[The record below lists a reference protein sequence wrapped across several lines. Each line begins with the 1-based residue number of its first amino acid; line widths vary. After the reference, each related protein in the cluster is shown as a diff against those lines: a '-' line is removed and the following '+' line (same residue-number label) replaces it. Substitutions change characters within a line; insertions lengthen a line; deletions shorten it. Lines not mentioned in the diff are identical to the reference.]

1 MKKKILISLAT
12 ALVITLT
19 SVAAPLTE
27 ASAYVEYRPGQHR
40 IAAKT
45 GLNVRSSP
53 VNGSVLDVLD
63 CNDVIEIVEVRNNWG
78 RLRTGGWVCLDYT
91 NCVSHF
97 ADLDI
102 DAPSMV
108 NADDDHRA
116 IIELTFSGIGIA
128 KLGAKSNRAVKGQ
141 WNAINWKQYPQTC
154 SARLDLS
161 DLQDG
166 ATEIYLNLI
175 GDDGSVIFS
184 QTVIVYSG
192 DYVSEPTAA
201 EKYRSNVPDIAKQH
215 IGNTYTA
222 YLKKNDIQQW
232 CGYAAREIAL
242 EALTA
247 AGYSNKDEAK
257 AAIGYKYLTGACTAA
272 WAYQHED
279 NIGSIFTF
287 LPWYIE
293 DEYYS
298 GAAQRRIQPSGTPD
312 TSAKSFSPQVGD
324 FILTETNYWL
334 GDGPDHVALITSV
347 SDDGSTFV
355 TVEGNTGS
363 EVISARKVKYH
374 TYERVTVNVDGV
386 NYNTYRRTDTS
397 GILCAV
403 TTILRPAIN

>member
-1 MKKKILISLAT
+1 MKKILVSLAT

-27 ASAYVEYRPGQHR
+27 ASAYVEYTPGQHR
-40 IAAKT
+40 VAAKT
-45 GLNVRSSP
+45 GLNVRTSP

-78 RLRTGGWVCLDYT
+78 RLRTGGWVCLCYT

-175 GDDGSVIFS
+175 SDDGSVIFS
-184 QTVIVYSG
+184 RTVIVYSG

-201 EKYRSNVPDIAKQH
+201 EKYRSNVSDIAKQH

-222 YLKKNDIQQW
+222 YLKEEDQW

-257 AAIGYKYLTGACTAA
+257 AAIGYKYLAGACTAA

-279 NIGSIFTF
+279 IGSIFTF
-287 LPWYIE
+287 LPWAI

-298 GAAQRRIQPSGTPD
+298 GTAQRRIRPSGTPD
-312 TSAKSFSPQVGD
+312 TSAESFYPQVGD

-363 EVISARKVKYH
+363 EVISARTVKYH

-386 NYNTYRRTDTS
+386 KYNTYRRTDTS

>member
-1 MKKKILISLAT
+1 MKKILVSLAT

-27 ASAYVEYRPGQHR
+27 ASAYVKYRVGTHKVSAR
-40 IAAKT
+40 S

-53 VNGSVLDVLD
+53 VSGSVLDVLD
-63 CNDVIEIVEVRNNWG
+63 CNEVVEIVEVKNNWG
-78 RLRTGGWVCLDYT
+78 RLRTGGWVCLDYL
-91 NCVSHF
+91 NCVSYY

-102 DAPSMV
+102 DAPIMV
-108 NADDDHRA
+108 NADEDHSA
-116 IIELTFSGIGIA
+116 IIEFTFKGIGISRLSA
-128 KLGAKSNRAVKGQ
+128 KCNRAVKGQ
-141 WNAINWKQYPQTC
+141 WHYINWVSYPNYC
-154 SARLDLS
+154 SARLDLT
-161 DLQDG
+161 DLKDG
-166 ATEIYLNLI
+166 ETEIYLNLI

-184 QTVIVYSG
+184 RTVVVYSG
-192 DYVSEPTAA
+192 DYAYEPTAA

-215 IGNTYTA
+215 LGNTYTA
-222 YLKKNDIQQW
+222 YLKKNDVQQW

-247 AGYSNKDEAK
+247 SGFSSTEAQNS
-257 AAIGYKYLTGACTAA
+257 IGYRYLTGACTAA

-287 LPWYIE
+287 LPWSVE
-293 DEYYS
+293 EYYS
-298 GAAQRRIQPSGTPD
+298 WTAQRRLHPSGTPD
-312 TSAKSFSPQVGD
+312 TSAESFYPQVGD
-324 FILTETNYWL
+324 FIITETNYQL
-334 GDGPDHVALITSV
+334 EDGPDHVALITSV

-363 EVISARKVKYH
+363 EVISARTVKYH

-386 NYNTYRRTDTS
+386 KYNTYRRTDTS

>member
-1 MKKKILISLAT
+1 MKKILVSLAT

-27 ASAYVEYRPGQHR
+27 ASAYVEYTPGQHR
-40 IAAKT
+40 VAAKT
-45 GLNVRSSP
+45 GLNVRTSP

-63 CNDVIEIVEVRNNWG
+63 CNEIVEIVEVQNNWG
-78 RLRTGGWVCLDYT
+78 RLRTGGWVCLCYT

-175 GDDGSVIFS
+175 SDDGSVIFS

-201 EKYRSNVPDIAKQH
+201 EKYRNNVSDIAKQH

-222 YLKKNDIQQW
+222 YLNEEDQW

-247 AGYSNKDEAK
+247 AGFSNKEAK
-257 AAIGYKYLTGACTAA
+257 AALGYNYLTGACTAA
-272 WAYQHED
+272 WAYKNEVC
-279 NIGSIFTF
+279 GSIFTF
-287 LPWYIE
+287 LPWTI
-293 DEYYS
+293 DKYYS
-298 GAAQRRIQPSGTPD
+298 GTAQRRIQPSGNPD
-312 TSAKSFSPQVGD
+312 TSAKSFSLQVGD
-324 FILTETNYWL
+324 IILTETNERL
-334 GDGPDHVALITSV
+334 GDGPDHIALITSV
-347 SDDGSTFV
+347 SDDGSTFT

-363 EVISARKVKYH
+363 GTAATRKVQYH
-374 TYERVTVNVDGV
+374 KYERVTIKIDEQK
-386 NYNTYRRTDTS
+386 YETYRRTDTS

>member
-1 MKKKILISLAT
+1 MKKILVSLAT

-27 ASAYVEYRPGQHR
+27 ASAYVEYRVGTHEVSAR
-40 IAAKT
+40 S

-63 CNDVIEIVEVRNNWG
+63 CNEVVEIVEVKNNWG

-175 GDDGSVIFS
+175 GDDGTVIFS
-184 QTVIVYSG
+184 RTVIVYSG

-222 YLKKNDIQQW
+222 YLDEEDQW

-247 AGYSNKDEAK
+247 SGFSSTEAK
-257 AAIGYKYLTGACTAA
+257 NSIGWKYLTGACTAA
-272 WAYQHED
+272 WAYEHED
-279 NIGSIFTF
+279 IGSIFTF
-287 LPWYIE
+287 LPWSIE
-293 DEYYS
+293 EEYYS
-298 GAAQRRIQPSGTPD
+298 GAAQRRIHPSGSPD
-312 TSAKSFSPQVGD
+312 TSAKSFSLQVGD

-347 SDDGSTFV
+347 SDDGSTFT

-363 EVISARKVKYH
+363 GTAATRKVQYH
-374 TYERVTVNVDGV
+374 KYERVTIKIDGQK
-386 NYNTYRRTDTS
+386 YETYRRTDTS

>member
-1 MKKKILISLAT
+1 MKKILVSLAT

-19 SVAAPLTE
+19 SAAAPLTE

-53 VNGSVLDVLD
+53 VSGSVLDVLD
-63 CNDVIEIVEVRNNWG
+63 CNDVVDIVEVRNNWG
-78 RLRTGGWVCLDYT
+78 RLRTGGWVCLDYMD
-91 NCVSHF
+91 CVSYF

-102 DAPSMV
+102 DAPVMV
-108 NADDDHRA
+108 NANEGHSA
-116 IIELTFSGIGIA
+116 IIEFTFKGIGIA
-128 KLGAKSNRAVKGQ
+128 KLGAKCNRAVKGQ
-141 WNAINWKQYPQTC
+141 WHYTNWVSYPNFC

-161 DLQDG
+161 ELQDG
-166 ATEIYLNLI
+166 DTEIYLNLI

-184 QTVIVYSG
+184 RTVIVYSG
-192 DYVSEPTAA
+192 DYASEPTAA

-215 IGNTYTA
+215 LGNTYTA

-232 CGYAAREIAL
+232 CGYAARKIAL

-287 LPWYIE
+287 LPWSIE
-293 DEYYS
+293 EYYS
-298 GAAQRRIQPSGTPD
+298 GAAQRRIHPSGSPD

-363 EVISARKVKYH
+363 EVISARTVKYH

>member
-1 MKKKILISLAT
+1 MKKILLSLAT

-27 ASAYVEYRPGQHR
+27 ASAYVEYRVGTHKVSAR
-40 IAAKT
+40 S

-78 RLRTGGWVCLDYT
+78 RLRTGGWVCLDYMD
-91 NCVSHF
+91 CVAYY

-102 DAPSMV
+102 DAPIMV

-116 IIELTFSGIGIA
+116 IIEFTYKGIGIV
-128 KLGAKSNRAVKGQ
+128 KLGAKCNRAVKGQ
-141 WNAINWKQYPQTC
+141 WRYINWVSYPNYC

-161 DLQDG
+161 DIQDG
-166 ATEIYLNLI
+166 ETEIYLNLI

-184 QTVIVYSG
+184 RTVIVYSG
-192 DYVSEPTAA
+192 DYASEPTAA
-201 EKYRSNVPDIAKQH
+201 EKYRSNVPDIAKEH
-215 IGNTYTA
+215 LGNTYTA
-222 YLKKNDIQQW
+222 YLKEEDQW
-232 CGYAAREIAL
+232 CGYAARKIAL

-247 AGYSNKDEAK
+247 AGYSNKDAK
-257 AAIGYKYLTGACTAA
+257 ATLGWKYLTGACTAA
-272 WAYQHED
+272 WSYDQEG
-279 NIGSIFTF
+279 IGSIFTF
-287 LPWYIE
+287 LPWSI

-298 GAAQRRIQPSGTPD
+298 GTAQRRIQPSGTPD
-312 TSAKSFSPQVGD
+312 TSSESFSLQVGD
-324 FILTETNYWL
+324 FILTETNQWL

-363 EVISARKVKYH
+363 GTTSTRTVKYH
-374 TYERVTVNVDGV
+374 TYERVTITIDGQK
-386 NYNTYRRTDTS
+386 YHTYRRTDTS

>member
-1 MKKKILISLAT
+1 MKKILLSLAT

-27 ASAYVEYRPGQHR
+27 ASAYVEYRVGTHKVSAR
-40 IAAKT
+40 S

-116 IIELTFSGIGIA
+116 IIEFTYRGIGIV
-128 KLGAKSNRAVKGQ
+128 KLGAKCNRAVKGQ
-141 WNAINWKQYPQTC
+141 WRYINWVSYPNYC

-161 DLQDG
+161 DIQDG
-166 ATEIYLNLI
+166 ETEIYLNLI

-184 QTVIVYSG
+184 RTVIVYSG
-192 DYVSEPTAA
+192 DYASEPTAA
-201 EKYRSNVPDIAKQH
+201 EKYRSNVPDIAKEH
-215 IGNTYTA
+215 LGNTYTA
-222 YLKKNDIQQW
+222 YLKEEDQW
-232 CGYAAREIAL
+232 CGYAARKIAL

-247 AGYSNKDEAK
+247 AGYSNKDAK
-257 AAIGYKYLTGACTAA
+257 ATLGWKYLTGACTAA
-272 WAYQHED
+272 WSYDQEG
-279 NIGSIFTF
+279 IGSIFTF
-287 LPWYIE
+287 LPWSI

-298 GAAQRRIQPSGTPD
+298 GTAQRRIQPSGTPD
-312 TSAKSFSPQVGD
+312 TSSESFSLQVGD
-324 FILTETNYWL
+324 FILTETNQWL

-363 EVISARKVKYH
+363 GTTSTRTVKYH
-374 TYERVTVNVDGV
+374 TYERVTITIDGQK
-386 NYNTYRRTDTS
+386 YHTYRRTDTS